1 MNRRQRQRRVL
12 RWRRRVSDGAAA
24 RVRCARFPRRFLGG
38 TLTEE
43 DELLDVR
50 FQRGDVR
57 RESFLGGCFGVER
70 LGQSLA

>member
-12 RWRRRVSDGAAA
+12 RGRRRVSAA

-57 RESFLGGCFGVER
+57 RESFLGGGFRVER
-70 LGQSLA
+70 LGQGLA